1 MYKTL
6 HKVTDSQGRE
16 GKWELMGIN
25 QNGERREKNQG
36 RKSLDTVP
44 LISDP
49 DGVFFFLWFLLQK
62 LFNDSATCTNTKFPS
77 PHREFFTFSKQE
89 AEFLNSKA
97 EKSYSITGTLFS
109 FQFFLLVKNKIQRSL
124 HSPFRVQ
131 GITTLQVVFFNRR
144 DCPLSSSVYQLN
156 FKRSFFRVCI
166 ILIQYL
172 GNFLTITVSR

>member
-49 DGVFFFLWFLLQK
+49 DGVFFFL
-62 LFNDSATCTNTKFPS
+62 
-77 PHREFFTFSKQE
+77 
-89 AEFLNSKA
+89 
-97 EKSYSITGTLFS
+97 
-109 FQFFLLVKNKIQRSL
+109 
-124 HSPFRVQ
+124 
-131 GITTLQVVFFNRR
+131 
-144 DCPLSSSVYQLN
+144 
-156 FKRSFFRVCI
+156 
-166 ILIQYL
+166 
-172 GNFLTITVSR
+172 

>member
-1 MYKTL
+1 MVCFFFFDFYYKNSSMTL
-6 HKVTDSQGRE
+6 QHALTQSSLHRFEYSSLSRSRE
-16 GKWELMGIN
+16 AG
-25 QNGERREKNQG
+25 
-36 RKSLDTVP
+36 S
-44 LISDP
+44 
-49 DGVFFFLWFLLQK
+49 GVF
-62 LFNDSATCTNTKFPS
+62 KF
-77 PHREFFTFSKQE
+77 E
-89 AEFLNSKA
+89 A

>member
-1 MYKTL
+1 M
-6 HKVTDSQGRE
+6 VC
-16 GKWELMGIN
+16 
-25 QNGERREKNQG
+25 
-36 RKSLDTVP
+36 
-44 LISDP
+44 
-49 DGVFFFLWFLLQK
+49 VFFFDFYYKNSSMTLQHA
-62 LFNDSATCTNTKFPS
+62 LTQSSLHRFEYSSLSRSREAGSGVFKFRS
-77 PHREFFTFSKQE
+77 REELQ
-89 AEFLNSKA
+89 
-97 EKSYSITGTLFS
+97 YYRCGTLFS

-124 HSPFRVQ
+124 HSPVRVQ